1 MKWFTNLR
9 TSVKLISSF
18 LTLSVLLAAIG
29 IYGIVNLNKMNNSL
43 DFMYDGNLLS
53 VTNLLEAKSSV
64 NEIRKVV
71 RDLYIDK
78 TAEQIAERQQQL
90 DGYIQT
96 VEQRMGEFGET
107 WQSEE
112 SLKIYAKYSDSWASY
127 LDDIHKGSELADQF
141 KDDELLILIQ
151 GDMDEK
157 STELRQ
163 VLDDLIEVNNADAEQ
178 AKVDGNQLYQT
189 SRNIT
194 IAVIAVSVLLCIVL
208 GIFVSRVISKP
219 LNDVVRL
226 VRKVAGGDL
235 TETTDYRSKDEVGA
249 VAMAT
254 NDMVG
259 NLRSIVGNITESS
272 LGVAA
277 AAEQISAS
285 TEEIANGSSEQ
296 AHSAQMINELFSE
309 LSTAIHSVAKNTEQA
324 AEISD
329 RTIEIAEQGGQVI
342 QSSLESMNTVR
353 TQMSR
358 LEEDSAKI
366 GDIIEV
372 IEDISDQ
379 TNLLALNAA
388 IEAARAGEQ
397 GRGFAV
403 VADEVRKLAERSGE
417 ATKQIAV
424 IIKGMQENTRHSV
437 QAFEESSSLSKETG
451 ASFRSIAEMV
461 NRAGEK
467 VSEIA
472 AASEEQAAQSSSVLT
487 AVENISSAAQES
499 AASSEETAATAQ
511 SLSQLAE
518 SLQHSVKAFK
528 LS

>member
-1 MKWFTNLR
+1 MKWFTNLK
-9 TSVKLISSF
+9 TSAKLISSF
-18 LTLSVLLAAIG
+18 LVLSVLLAAVG
-29 IYGIVNLNKMNNSL
+29 IYGIVNLNKMNKSL
-43 DFMYDGNLLS
+43 DFMYDGNLVS
-53 VTNLLEAKSSV
+53 VADLLEAKSNV

-71 RDLYIDK
+71 RDLYID
-78 TAEQIAERQQQL
+78 TSAEQKAQRQQQL
-90 DGYIQT
+90 DGFIQT
-96 VEQRMGEFGET
+96 VEEKMADFDKS

-112 SLKIYAKYSDSWASY
+112 SDKIYANYDGTWKLY
-127 LDDIHKGSELADQF
+127 LDDVMKGAQLA
-141 KDDELLILIQ
+141 KDNKDAELLALIQ
-151 GDMDEK
+151 GDMDKK
-157 STELRQ
+157 STDLRKL
-163 VLDDLIEVNNADAEQ
+163 LDDLISVNKADAEQ
-178 AKVDGNQLYQT
+178 SKADGNQLYKT

-194 IAVIAVSVLLCIVL
+194 IGVIAVSVLLCILL
-208 GIFVSRVISKP
+208 GYFISRIISRP
-219 LNDVVRL
+219 LNEVARL
-226 VRKVAGGDL
+226 VKKVASGDL
-235 TETTDYRSKDEVGA
+235 TETNDYRSKDEVGT

-254 NDMVG
+254 NDMVI
-259 NLRSIVGNITESS
+259 NLRSIVGSITESS
-272 LGVAA
+272 HGVAA

-296 AHSAQMINELFSE
+296 AHSAQMISELFAE
-309 LSTAIHSVAKNTEQA
+309 LSTAIHSVAQNTEQA

-329 RTIEIAEQGGQVI
+329 RAIDMAEQGGQVI
-342 QSSLESMNTVR
+342 QSSLESMQAVR

-372 IEDISDQ
+372 IEDIAEQ

-417 ATKQIAV
+417 ATKQIAG

-437 QAFEESSSLSKETG
+437 QAFEESSNLSQKTG
-451 ASFRSIAEMV
+451 ESFRSIADMV

-499 AASSEETAATAQ
+499 AASSEETAATSQ
-511 SLSQLAE
+511 SLAQLAE
-518 SLQHSVKAFK
+518 SLQHSVRAFK